1 MLIQSKHID
10 GINDAFCTWTP
21 FLVMK
26 KIFNSQFT
34 HLFSKQI
41 HILLAPLKGH
51 MVNVHVKRRMVEPA
65 SHIFVIVAQKVSV

>member
-1 MLIQSKHID
+1 
-10 GINDAFCTWTP
+10 
-21 FLVMK
+21 MK